1 MLVFVEIGSWSNVQM
16 SWGRGA
22 VPGMVLS
29 SNIPQAKKTWC
40 QACRYHVY
48 TVAYTIVQPQTP
60 TGWMRMQ
67 QFLSPFCC
75 FQALGLQGALDIY
88 LTDSTYSTY
97 ACVKAGYL
105 HGVQVGP
112 KSCNWCFA
120 LMGSNPEASIGAVKQ
135 EALKQVGNE
144 LQQISY
150 SRLRYHAGH
159 GDGLPRQDVLD
170 NLHWVC
176 EL

>member
-1 MLVFVEIGSWSNVQM
+1 
-16 SWGRGA
+16 
-22 VPGMVLS
+22 
-29 SNIPQAKKTWC
+29 
-40 QACRYHVY
+40 
-48 TVAYTIVQPQTP
+48 
-60 TGWMRMQ
+60 
-67 QFLSPFCC
+67 
-75 FQALGLQGALDIY
+75 
-88 LTDSTYSTY
+88 
-97 ACVKAGYL
+97 
-105 HGVQVGP
+105 
-112 KSCNWCFA
+112 
-120 LMGSNPEASIGAVKQ
+120 MGSNPEASIGAVKQ